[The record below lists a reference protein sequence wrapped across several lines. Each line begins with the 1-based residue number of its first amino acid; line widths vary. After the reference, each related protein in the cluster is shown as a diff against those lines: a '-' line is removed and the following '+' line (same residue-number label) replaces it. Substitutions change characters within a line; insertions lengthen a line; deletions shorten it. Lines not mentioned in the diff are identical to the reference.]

1 MNWKFTAALVV
12 VAVAIGA
19 IVYFNPF
26 AGEEERAPKDPWF
39 YQVSFDDIIHIKV
52 QSGDNVES
60 FTKIGEGSWV
70 FDRLEGIPPS
80 HLRWGGIVLLLSG
93 PQTSRDDIRVERR
106 TIDDPAQ
113 YGLDDPGL
121 IVNLGLTGDRD
132 LEFRLG
138 HKTVDGNS
146 SYGQVIGFPQLFLIA
161 DIWGDVLGRLA
172 NEPPVPK
179 WWEIRDP
186 ETIAEVNIVLGT
198 PGKMDPPYLRIQ
210 QKDGEWFA
218 RHFTSDVDNR
228 PLDEEVWASE
238 YIHLIGGPG
247 NIKVAEYRVRDR
259 DYVDWGIDQ
268 DGLSIEIRF
277 SGLTERGTRYTDGV
291 LFLIGNKT
299 EDGKHYYA
307 VPASDQTLVPIILI
321 DAEWADTMFNLVDN
335 VPYAAEAAAQS
346 G

>member
-1 MNWKFTAALVV
+1 MNWKFTVALVV

-19 IVYFNPF
+19 VVYFNPF
-26 AGEEERAPKDPWF
+26 AGEEERAEKSPWF
-39 YQVSFDDIIHIKV
+39 YQVSFDDITHIQV
-52 QSGDNVES
+52 RSGENVES

-93 PQTSRDDIRVERR
+93 PQTRRDFSTVRPIIE
-106 TIDDPAQ
+106 DPAQ

-121 IVNLGLTGDRD
+121 IVNLGLTGDRE

-138 HKTVDGNS
+138 DKTTDGNHN
-146 SYGQVIGFPQLFLIA
+146 YGQVIGFPQLFLIA

-179 WWEIRDP
+179 WWEVRAP

-210 QKDGEWFA
+210 HKDGEWFA
-218 RHFTSDVDNR
+218 RHFTNDMDNR

-238 YIHLIGGPG
+238 YINLIGGPG

-259 DYVDWGIDQ
+259 DYVDWGVDQ

-277 SGLTERGTRYTDGV
+277 SGLTDRGTRFTDGV
-291 LFLIGNKT
+291 LFLIGDKT

-307 VPASDQTLVPIILI
+307 VPASDQTLVPVVLL
-321 DAEWADTMFNLVDN
+321 DAGWADTMFNLVDN
-335 VPYAAEAAAQS
+335 VPYAEAAEQS

>member
-1 MNWKFTAALVV
+1 MNWKFTVALVI

-19 IVYFNPF
+19 VAYINPF
-26 AGEEERAPKDPWF
+26 EQEEERAAKSPWF

-52 QSGDNVES
+52 RSGDNVES

-93 PQTSRDDIRVERR
+93 PQTRRDFSTVRPV
-106 TIDDPAQ
+106 IDDPAQ

-138 HKTVDGNS
+138 DKTTDGNHN
-146 SYGQVIGFPQLFLIA
+146 YGQVIGFPQLFLIA
-161 DIWGDVLGRLA
+161 DLWGDVLGRLA
-172 NEPPVPK
+172 HEPPVPK
-179 WWEIRDP
+179 WWETRDP
-186 ETIAEVNIVLGT
+186 ETIVEVNIVQGT
-198 PGKMDPPYLRIQ
+198 PGKMDSPYLRVQ

-218 RHFTSDVDNR
+218 RHFTHDTANR
-228 PLDEEVWASE
+228 PLDEEVWTSE
-238 YIHLIGGPG
+238 YLPLIGGPG
-247 NIKVAEYRVRDR
+247 NIMVEEYRVRDR
-259 DYVDWGIDQ
+259 DYADWGIDQ

-277 SGLTERGTRYTDGV
+277 SGLTERGTKYTDGV
-291 LFLIGNKT
+291 LFLIGDKT
-299 EDGKHYYA
+299 SDGSAYFA
-307 VPASDQTLVPIILI
+307 VPPSDQSLVPVVLL
-321 DAEWADTMFNLVDN
+321 DAAWTDKMFGLVED
-335 VPYAAEAAAQS
+335 VPYAEEPAAQS

>member
-19 IVYFNPF
+19 VVYFNPF
-26 AGEEERAPKDPWF
+26 AGEEERPPKDPWF

-60 FTKIGEGSWV
+60 FTKIGEASWV
-70 FDRLEGIPPS
+70 FDSLEGIPPS

-172 NEPPVPK
+172 NEPPFPK
-179 WWEIRDP
+179 WWEVRDP

-210 QKDGEWFA
+210 QKDGEWSA
-218 RHFTSDVDNR
+218 RHFTHDTDNR
-228 PLDEEVWASE
+228 PLDEEVWASD
-238 YIHLIGGPG
+238 YIPIIGGPG

-277 SGLTERGTRYTDGV
+277 SGLTERGTRFVDGV

-299 EDGKHYYA
+299 EDGKHYFA
-307 VPASDQTLVPIILI
+307 VPASDQTLVPILLI
-321 DAEWADTMFNLVDN
+321 DAEWADTLFNLVDN
-335 VPYAAEAAAQS
+335 VPYAEEAAQS

>member
-1 MNWKFTAALVV
+1 MNWKFTVALVI
-12 VAVAIGA
+12 VAVAVGA
-19 IVYFNPF
+19 VVYINPF
-26 AGEEERAPKDPWF
+26 EREEEKADKSPWF

-52 QSGDNVES
+52 QSGENVES

-93 PQTSRDDIRVERR
+93 PQTRRDFSTVRPV
-106 TIDDPAQ
+106 IDDPAQ

-121 IVNLGLTGDRD
+121 IVNLGLTGERD

-138 HKTVDGNS
+138 DKTTDGNHN
-146 SYGQVIGFPQLFLIA
+146 YGQVIGFPQLFLIA
-161 DIWGDVLGRLA
+161 DLWGDVLGRLA

-179 WWEIRDP
+179 WWETRDP
-186 ETIAEVNIVLGT
+186 DTISEVNIVQGT
-198 PGKMDPPYLRIQ
+198 PGKMDSPYLRIQ

-218 RHFTSDVDNR
+218 RHFTNDAANR
-228 PLDEEVWASE
+228 PLDMDVWESE
-238 YIHLIGGPG
+238 YKPLMGGPG
-247 NIKVAEYRVRDR
+247 NIMVEEYRVRDR
-259 DYVDWGIDQ
+259 DYADWGIDQ
-268 DGLSIEIRF
+268 DGLSIEMRF

-299 EDGKHYYA
+299 EDGGAYFA
-307 VPASDQTLVPIILI
+307 VPPSDQSLVPVVLI
-321 DAEWADTMFNLVDN
+321 DAAWADKMFGLVEN
-335 VPYAAEAAAQS
+335 VPYAEETAAQS